1 MLAEWRQRVA
11 GRSVNPLLGV
21 IQRLRV
27 VRELQLRCLV
37 QKLTERLKGTDGE
50 ECHGRSAEQCYSGSK
65 EEEG

>member
-1 MLAEWRQRVA
+1 M
-11 GRSVNPLLGV
+11 SGV

-37 QKLTERLKGTDGE
+37 QRLRERLKGTAGE